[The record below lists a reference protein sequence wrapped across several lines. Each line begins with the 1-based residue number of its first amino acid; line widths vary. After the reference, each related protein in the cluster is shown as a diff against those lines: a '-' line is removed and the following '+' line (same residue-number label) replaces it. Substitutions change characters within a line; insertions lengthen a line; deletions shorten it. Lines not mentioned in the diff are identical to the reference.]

1 METRYEGVVM
11 TKMDRLTG
19 KKILVVDDE
28 PDILDTV
35 AELLSMCRVTKAL
48 DFESAKDLLERESFD
63 IVILDIMGVRGYDL
77 LEVATAREITAV
89 MLTANAMSPE
99 HVEKSQKEGAAF
111 FVPKEK
117 VSDIAVYLN
126 DILEAQE
133 KGQSTWSRWLNR
145 MADYFDEKFGPDW
158 QKKHGVGVR

>member
-1 METRYEGVVM
+1 M
-11 TKMDRLTG
+11 TKRNLLEG

-35 AELLSMCRVTKAL
+35 KELLSMCRVTKAL

-99 HVEKSQKEGAAF
+99 NVEKSQKEGAAF

-126 DILEAQE
+126 DILDAQE
-133 KGQSTWSRWLNR
+133 KGQSTWSRWFNR
-145 MADYFDEKFGPDW
+145 MADYFEEKFGPDW
-158 QKKHGVGVR
+158 QKKHGTAVR

>member
-1 METRYEGVVM
+1 MKEN
-11 TKMDRLTG
+11 DLLTG

-35 AELLSMCRVTKAL
+35 EGLLSMCRITKAL
-48 DFESAKDLLERESFD
+48 DFETAKDFLEGESFD

-77 LEVATAREITAV
+77 LEVATTRRITAV

-99 HVEKSQKEGAAF
+99 NVKRSQREGAAF
-111 FVPKEK
+111 FIPKEK
-117 VSDIAVYLN
+117 VSDITVYLN

-133 KGQSTWSRWLNR
+133 KGQSTWSRWFNR
-145 MADYFDEKFGPDW
+145 MADYFEEKFGPDW
-158 QKKHGVGVR
+158 QRKHGIGVR

>member
-1 METRYEGVVM
+1 MKEN
-11 TKMDRLTG
+11 DLLTG

-35 AELLSMCRVTKAL
+35 EELLSMCRITKAL
-48 DFESAKDLLERESFD
+48 DFETAKDLLEGESFD

-77 LEVATAREITAV
+77 LEVAITKRITAV

-99 HVEKSQKEGAAF
+99 NVERSQREGAAF
-111 FVPKEK
+111 FIPKEK
-117 VSDIAVYLN
+117 VSDITVYLN

-145 MADYFDEKFGPDW
+145 MADYFEEKFGPDW
-158 QKKHGVGVR
+158 QRKHGIGVR

>member
-1 METRYEGVVM
+1 M
-11 TKMDRLTG
+11 TERDLLEAKN
-19 KKILVVDDE
+19 ILIVDDE

-35 AELLSMCRVTKAL
+35 EELLHMCHITKAL
-48 DFESAKDLLERESFD
+48 TFEKAKVLLETESFD

-77 LEVATAREITAV
+77 LEIANTKDLLTV

-99 HVEKSQKEGAAF
+99 NVEKSQKGGAAF

-126 DILEAQE
+126 DILEAHE
-133 KGQSTWSRWLNR
+133 KGQSTWSRWFNR
-145 MADYFDEKFGPDW
+145 MADYFEEKFGPDW
-158 QKKHGVGVR
+158 QKKHGIGVR